1 MDNIKEGLMF
11 AGRACRHS
19 TPCKY
24 WTYQPASRMCYL
36 LKSCCVTVE
45 DRARGFQSGPAGC
58 PT

>member
-1 MDNIKEGLMF
+1 MDSMF

-36 LKSCCVTVE
+36 LKSCCVTLE